1 MVGTTE
7 IMIGTAEI
15 TSSSVRDEEC
25 VWHSNFVKE
34 MLRLFKIIFI
44 NDVSQSNE
52 IMTYFLK

>member
-25 VWHSNFVKE
+25 VWHSKFVKE
-34 MLRLFKIIFI
+34 MLDFSKLY
-44 NDVSQSNE
+44 S
-52 IMTYFLK
+52 